1 MNVPTD
7 HLLTLAAVLFAL
19 GVLGFL
25 VRKNVI
31 IVLASIELML
41 NAANLSFLAAS
52 RHWSQTT
59 LAGQGDPVAGPI
71 FAIFVILV
79 AAAEAAVGL
88 ALVIALYRLKQSVA
102 LDSVAELRG

>member
-7 HLLTLAAVLFAL
+7 HVLALAAVLFAL

-52 RHWSQTT
+52 RHWAQPS
-59 LAGQGDPVAGPI
+59 LAGQGDPTGGPV

-88 ALVIALYRLKQSVA
+88 ALVIALYRLKQTVS
-102 LDSVAELRG
+102 LDSVAELKG

>member
-7 HLLTLAAVLFAL
+7 HVLALAAVLFAL

-52 RHWSQTT
+52 RHWSQDA
-59 LAGQGDPVAGPI
+59 LAATHQPSAGPI

-88 ALVIALYRLKQSVA
+88 ALVIALYRLKKTVA
-102 LDSVAELRG
+102 LDGVAELKG